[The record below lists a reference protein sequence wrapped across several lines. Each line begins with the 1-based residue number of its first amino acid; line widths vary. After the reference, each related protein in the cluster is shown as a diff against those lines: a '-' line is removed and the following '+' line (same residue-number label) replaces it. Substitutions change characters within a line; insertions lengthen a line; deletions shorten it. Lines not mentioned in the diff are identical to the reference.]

1 MLDALMTIVSCAAL
15 ALVGWGAFLCMLRG
29 DRRLLAERR
38 RQLRA
43 DSGGRRRSDAQPASA
58 VSDLRPARA
67 AAELRKAA

>member
-1 MLDALMTIVSCAAL
+1 MLDALMTIVACAAV

-29 DRRLLAERR
+29 DRRVLVARR
-38 RQLRA
+38 RQPRA

-58 VSDLRPARA
+58 VLDLRPARA